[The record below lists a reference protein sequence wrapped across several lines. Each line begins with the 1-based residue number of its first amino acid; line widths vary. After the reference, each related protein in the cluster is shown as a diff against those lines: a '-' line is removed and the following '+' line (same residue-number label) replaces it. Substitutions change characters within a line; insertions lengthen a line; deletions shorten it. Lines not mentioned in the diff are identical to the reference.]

1 LHDGI
6 ELDRRGVPAA
16 VICTEEFVA
25 SSKAQA
31 AICGN
36 PLYEFAVVAHPIGSL
51 TLTELQARAA
61 VALPQVIAILTG
73 GA

>member
-1 LHDGI
+1 M
-6 ELDRRGVPAA
+6 PAA

-36 PLYEFAVVAHPIGSL
+36 PLYEFAVVPHPSGSL
-51 TLTELQARAA
+51 TLTELRARAA
-61 VALPQVIAILTG
+61 VALPR
-73 GA
+73 

>member
-1 LHDGI
+1 M
-6 ELDRRGVPAA
+6 PAA

-36 PLYEFAVVAHPIGSL
+36 PLYRFVVVPHPIGSL
-51 TLTELQARAA
+51 TQAELQARAA

>member
-31 AICGN
+31 AICGS

-51 TLTELQARAA
+51 TLAELRTRAA

>member
-36 PLYEFAVVAHPIGSL
+36 PLYAFAVVAHPIGSL
-51 TLTELQARAA
+51 TLTELRARAA

>member
-51 TLTELQARAA
+51 THAELRARAA